1 MPNNLITKDIDNPIV
16 LHIVNNELDTVTDTP
31 FATPQAAYE
40 RVAKVLA
47 TVNIPLHVPGQFEHN
62 GGMDVFD
69 LTQFFSDLDGEEK
82 LFLYFEYQLED
93 SGLYTVFAEVV
104 NFDDLHDL
112 IDNYNSEKQSLN
124 EMIAPN
130 KHPYIQALKRPI
142 RKDNSG
148 MSILSHLGGTDADKH
163 SLGTGYFGSAYH
175 RPNKNEVVKVYNDPA
190 YHEYAKYAR
199 DHHHEDPHLPKITSV
214 HRIKGTQLGVARME
228 KLNPTSMGDKW
239 GDSQASREPWV
250 GKNDDFEEAVKKHP
264 TMKATLTKAHQ
275 HMASKGHKVW
285 ADVHSGN
292 VMKRDDGTPVLTDP
306 FATSTEARFSHFN
319 PTKKTLKEMIA
330 PNKHPLIHALKNND
344 GYDGD
349 AGQKI
354 YSSLYNTPAHSNYLG
369 AGAFGSAYA
378 RKDHVI
384 KVYDDPGYHEFA
396 KYARDHHHEDPHLPK
411 IHSVQRIKGTQYGVV
426 KMEKLHPIA
435 KGMYS
440 DRDSDKED
448 WMKGKNASIITGVK
462 EHPTMSK
469 TIEKIRAHLN
479 SKGIEHNL
487 DLHSGNIMKR
497 DDGTPVLTDPV
508 VSYNTLN
515 LSVFKPGKKSLKEM
529 TVRDVSKK
537 LAQHGFE
544 PHRSHGGHDVWK
556 HKSGKGKII
565 PVPRHKGDL
574 PHGTAKSILKS
585 ANIIETAPPGAKYER
600 LVKHIKQSYASDGV
614 LTKKEK
620 SIAFATAW
628 KAYKNKE

>member
-16 LHIVNNELDTVTDTP
+16 LHIVNNELDTVTDTS

-47 TVNIPLHVPGQFEHN
+47 TVNIPLHVPDQFEHN

-112 IDNYNSEKQSLN
+112 IDNYNSEKLSLN
-124 EMIAPN
+124 
-130 KHPYIQALKRPI
+130 
-142 RKDNSG
+142 
-148 MSILSHLGGTDADKH
+148 
-163 SLGTGYFGSAYH
+163 
-175 RPNKNEVVKVYNDPA
+175 
-190 YHEYAKYAR
+190 
-199 DHHHEDPHLPKITSV
+199 
-214 HRIKGTQLGVARME
+214 
-228 KLNPTSMGDKW
+228 
-239 GDSQASREPWV
+239 
-250 GKNDDFEEAVKKHP
+250 
-264 TMKATLTKAHQ
+264 
-275 HMASKGHKVW
+275 
-285 ADVHSGN
+285 
-292 VMKRDDGTPVLTDP
+292 
-306 FATSTEARFSHFN
+306 
-319 PTKKTLKEMIA
+319 EMIA

-344 GYDGD
+344 GGYGD
-349 AGQKI
+349 EGDKI
-354 YSSLYNTPAHSNYLG
+354 AAKLKKTPANNKKLG
-369 AGAFGSAYA
+369 TGAFGSAYA

-411 IHSVQRIKGTQYGVV
+411 IHSVQRIKGTSYGVV
-426 KMEKLHPIA
+426 KMERLNPIA

-448 WMKGKNASIITGVK
+448 WMKGKNAGLITGVK

-479 SKGIEHNL
+479 SKGIEHSL

-508 VSYNTLN
+508 VSYSKNPN
-515 LSVFKPGKKSLKEM
+515 MSVFKPGKNLKEM

-537 LAQHGFE
+537 LHHHGFE
-544 PHRSHGGHDVWK
+544 HHRSSGGHDVWK

-565 PVPRHKGDL
+565 PIPRHKGDL
-574 PHGTAKSILKS
+574 PPGTARSILKA
-585 ANIIETAPPGAKYER
+585 ANIAETVWEYYK
-600 LVKHIKQSYASDGV
+600 
-614 LTKKEK
+614 TK
-620 SIAFATAW
+620 
-628 KAYKNKE
+628 